1 MTDEEMINWLREQID
16 YLHSKIS
23 ESTLD
28 VIRNFRQRRLNNYQ
42 DKLANL
48 LKKREEK
55 R

>member
-1 MTDEEMINWLREQID
+1 MTDEEMITWLKEQID
-16 YLHSKIS
+16 YLHSKNS

-28 VIRNFRQRRLNNYQ
+28 VIRNFRQSRLDNYQ

-48 LKKREEK
+48 LKKREGK